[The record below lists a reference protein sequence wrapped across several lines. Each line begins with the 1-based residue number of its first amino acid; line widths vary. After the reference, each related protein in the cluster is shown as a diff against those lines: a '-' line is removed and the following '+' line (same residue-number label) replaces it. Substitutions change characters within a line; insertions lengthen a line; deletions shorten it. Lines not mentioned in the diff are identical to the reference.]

1 MLGLLL
7 GERSK
12 PFFFDVL
19 SFVLTVLCRRIWDL
33 CIRIFGI
40 VFQCLFIQ
48 QTPAFSDSKKLKNVR
63 DNFTSK
69 EPILKNGES
78 ENINQE
84 KLASVQDSE
93 GSLEIA
99 WVRESWGL
107 HAFLLV

>member
-1 MLGLLL
+1 MRTYLG
-7 GERSK
+7 
-12 PFFFDVL
+12 PMH
-19 SFVLTVLCRRIWDL
+19 
-33 CIRIFGI
+33 RIFYS
-40 VFQCLFIQ
+40 VFQCLLIP
-48 QTPAFSDSKKLKNVR
+48 QTPALSDSKKLKNVP

-69 EPILKNGES
+69 EPILNNGES

-107 HAFLLV
+107 HACLLV